1 MPPARSDLEESSLVT
16 DPRSSSPLKRWIL
29 LDGNRIVLSVVLAA
43 GLLAVLLALF
53 GIGLFRPTDGETVG
67 TLLTALIGGT
77 LPFITIVL
85 AVIQLV
91 LSQELGWPEGLR
103 DRFEG
108 AEAFRED
115 VEAVTGVSVSPA
127 SPAAFLR
134 VIVEAN
140 AERAAALPGS
150 LRDDAEEGVRRRVE
164 RYAEAVVSESERV
177 STALADAD
185 LGTFDALSAVLGH
198 HHGEHY
204 HRARRLRVDHAD
216 EFETTTPLAEM
227 VELMKHLAVARQTFK
242 TMYVQHELA
251 TLSRRLLYVGLPTL
265 VGGGV
270 LVLVYPTLVETVA
283 GRGPLLVVAAAGI
296 TLVFLPFVVLLSH
309 TLRIAT
315 IAARTG
321 DFGPFVPRSAN

>member
-115 VEAVTGVSVSPA
+115 VEAVTGVSVSPPPPPR
-127 SPAAFLR
+127 SS
-134 VIVEAN
+134 
-140 AERAAALPGS
+140 GS
-150 LRDDAEEGVRRRVE
+150 SSRRTPSGRRRC
-164 RYAEAVVSESERV
+164 RV
-177 STALADAD
+177 RS
-185 LGTFDALSAVLGH
+185 G
-198 HHGEHY
+198 
-204 HRARRLRVDHAD
+204 
-216 EFETTTPLAEM
+216 TTP
-227 VELMKHLAVARQTFK
+227 
-242 TMYVQHELA
+242 
-251 TLSRRLLYVGLPTL
+251 RRGY
-265 VGGGV
+265 
-270 LVLVYPTLVETVA
+270 
-283 GRGPLLVVAAAGI
+283 
-296 TLVFLPFVVLLSH
+296 
-309 TLRIAT
+309 
-315 IAARTG
+315 G
-321 DFGPFVPRSAN
+321 DGSNGTPRRW

>member
-1 MPPARSDLEESSLVT
+1 MSTPRSDPEESSLVHE
-16 DPRSSSPLKRWIL
+16 PRSSSPLKRWVL
-29 LDGNRIVLSVVLAA
+29 LDGNRLALSAVLAV

-53 GIGLFRPTDGETVG
+53 GVGLFRPTDGESVRA
-67 TLLTALIGGT
+67 LLTALIGGT

-91 LSQELGWPEGLR
+91 LSQELDWPKGLHE
-103 DRFEG
+103 RFEG
-108 AEAFRED
+108 AEAFREN
-115 VEAVTGVSVSPA
+115 VETVTGGSVSPA
-127 SPAAFLR
+127 SPAGFLQL
-134 VIVEAN
+134 IVETN
-140 AERAAALPGS
+140 AERAASLPGA
-150 LRDDAEEGVRRRVE
+150 LRDGVDGPFRERVE
-164 RYAEAVVSESERV
+164 AYAETVVSESETV
-177 STALADAD
+177 SSTLEDAD

-204 HRARRLRVDHAD
+204 HGARRLRVDHAAS
-216 EFETTTPLAEM
+216 FETTTPLEELI
-227 VELMKHLAVARQTFK
+227 ELMKYLAVARQTFK
-242 TMYVQHELA
+242 TMYVQYELA

-270 LVLVYPTLVETVA
+270 LVLVYPTLVETLA
-283 GRGPLLVVAAAGI
+283 GRRPLLVVAAAGI

-321 DFGPFVPRSAN
+321 DFGPFVPRSTD